1 MRFFIPIFIV
11 AISLAATG
19 QEEKPTPTEEL
30 RVSVR
35 EWVETMRK
43 IQVEEND
50 WTRDQ
55 EVFRN
60 YKEGL
65 EHEIAD
71 LKEQIALAKIRKEG
85 ADQATIEKTTAR
97 DKLSAAKLE
106 LVGRLHG
113 IEEFVLQ
120 KSHYFPDPLLKD
132 AKMVQCVEDL
142 QRALKLPEDKRGDD
156 VSKRL
161 MNISNIVSEA
171 EKYQQT
177 VHVEDELRTDG
188 SGAEFKVQTIYFGLA
203 FAYSVN
209 EQGTFALA
217 GSPTDKGWVFKEQ
230 KDIGPDI
237 KKLIETSAGKQDP
250 AFVNLP
256 FIKP

>member
-1 MRFFIPIFIV
+1 MRPFIPIFIV
-11 AISLAATG
+11 ATSLAASA
-19 QEEKPTPTEEL
+19 QEAKPTPTEEL

-55 EVFRN
+55 EVLRN

-65 EHEIAD
+65 EKEIAD
-71 LKEQIALAKIRKEG
+71 LKEQIAAAKVRKEG
-85 ADQATIEKTTAR
+85 GDQATIEKTTAR
-97 DKLSAAKLE
+97 DKLAAAKQE
-106 LVGRLHG
+106 LVGRLHD
-113 IEEFVLQ
+113 IEEYVFQ
-120 KSHYFPDPLLKD
+120 KTRFFPDPLLKD
-132 AKMVQCVEDL
+132 AKMVQSMEDL
-142 QRALKLPEDKRGDD
+142 QRALKLPADKQGED

-161 MNISNIVSEA
+161 LNISNVLSEA

-177 VHVEDELRTDG
+177 VHVVDELRTDA
-188 SGAEFKVQTIYFGLA
+188 SGGEFKVQTIYFGLA

-209 EQGTFALA
+209 EQGTFALT
-217 GSPTDKGWVFKEQ
+217 GRPTDKGWVFTENKE
-230 KDIGPDI
+230 IGPDI

-250 AFVNLP
+250 AFVKLP
-256 FIKP
+256 LIQP

>member
-1 MRFFIPIFIV
+1 MRLLIPIFVV
-11 AISLAATG
+11 ATTLTASAQEAT
-19 QEEKPTPTEEL
+19 PTPTEEL

-35 EWVETMRK
+35 EWVEAMRK

-55 EVFRN
+55 EVLRN

-65 EHEIAD
+65 EKEILD
-71 LKEQIALAKIRKEG
+71 LKEQIAAAKVRKEG
-85 ADQATIEKTTAR
+85 GDQASMEKSVAR
-97 DKLSAAKLE
+97 DKLAEAKQE

-113 IEEFVLQ
+113 IEDYVLQ
-120 KSHYFPDPLLKD
+120 KTRSFPDPLLKD
-132 AKMVQCVEDL
+132 PKMVQSLEDL
-142 QRALKLPEDKRGDD
+142 QRALKLPDDKQGED

-161 MNISNIVSEA
+161 LNISNVLSEA

-209 EQGTFALA
+209 DQGTFALT
-217 GSPTDKGWVFKEQ
+217 GRPSEKGWVFAEQ
-230 KDIGPDI
+230 KEIGPDI
-237 KKLIETSAGKQDP
+237 KKLIEISAGKQDP
-250 AFVNLP
+250 AFVKLP
-256 FIKP
+256 LIKP